1 MFRTKILT
9 LELIVNSEL
18 SFYKN
23 MVDSHGWKNTSYFIL
38 LNAMNKLTYTKVLT
52 CITTEKVNPK
62 SMIIDPRFA
71 HGFLK
76 DAEVIMHSEDAANEL
91 PAAFLQEAMK
101 KGDKCYAITDRDGL
115 AGYGWYSDQPTETD
129 IKKLSFTF
137 DSSYMYMY
145 KGLTKKNYRGQR
157 LHAIGM
163 SWALQRSQELGY
175 KGLVSYVEANNFDS
189 LKSCYRMGYKK
200 VGSILVL
207 NIFGK
212 NILYHSKSCKQH
224 KISLK

>member
-1 MFRTKILT
+1 M
-9 LELIVNSEL
+9 NSEL
-18 SFYKN
+18 SFYKG
-23 MVDSHGWKNTSYFIL
+23 MVNNHGWKNTSYFL
-38 LNAMNKLTYTKVLT
+38 LLRAMNKFTYTKVLT
-52 CITTEKVNPK
+52 CIVTDKVN
-62 SMIIDPRFA
+62 SNLMSIDPKFT

-76 DAEVIMHSEDAANEL
+76 DEELMLHSKDSSNEL
-91 PAAFLQEAMK
+91 PAAFLQKAMK
-101 KGDKCYAITDRDGL
+101 KGDKCYAIVDREGI

-129 IKKLSFTF
+129 IKKLSFSF

-163 SWALQRSQELGY
+163 SWALQRSLEMGK

-200 VGSILVL
+200 IGSIVVVNL
-207 NIFGK
+207 FGK
-212 NILYHSKSCKQH
+212 NFLYHSKACKQQ
-224 KISLK
+224 KISLNEPK